1 MRHDLST
8 DDFEPRVIQ
17 LVIYPVKGLAGQP
30 CETVQVLDRG
40 FAWDRRWMLVGEG
53 HTFLSQRQLPRMAMI
68 QARIVGDELVLT
80 HSNSQSK
87 IAVPI
92 QQPDRAPRTQVTI
105 WKDQVEAV
113 CVPDAGQWL
122 SEIFDYACTLVFMPD
137 TTRRQ
142 VNPAFARPGEIV
154 SFADAYPILLVGGA
168 SISDLNAR
176 LSQPVPVDRFRPNI
190 VVSTQ
195 EPFEEDSWG
204 ELEIGSALLRGAKA
218 SDRCSVPT
226 IDQRTGERTGPEP
239 IRTLSGFRRFGNGVF
254 LGQNLTVR
262 RPGRITVN
270 DRVRITGRI
279 SAVYA

>member
-1 MRHDLST
+1 MSIDN
-8 DDFEPRVIQ
+8 FKPRVIQ

-30 CETVQVLDRG
+30 CETVDVLDRG

-68 QARIVGDELVLT
+68 QARIDGDELVLI
-80 HSNSQSK
+80 HANSQSR

-105 WKDQVEAV
+105 WKDEVEAV
-113 CVPDAGQWL
+113 CVPDAGQFL
-122 SEIFDYACTLVFMPD
+122 SEMLDCACTLVFMPD
-137 TTRRQ
+137 TTRRS

-154 SFADAYPILLVGGA
+154 SFADAYPVLLVGRA

-195 EPFEEDSWG
+195 EPFEEDGWG
-204 ELEIGSALLRGAKA
+204 ELEIGSALLRGVKA

-239 IRTLSGFRRFGNGVF
+239 IRTLSGFRLFGNGVF

-270 DRVRITGRI
+270 DRVRIRGRI

>member
-1 MRHDLST
+1 MSIDN
-8 DDFEPRVIQ
+8 FEPRVTQ
-17 LVIYPVKGLAGQP
+17 LVIYPVKGFAGQP
-30 CETVQVLDRG
+30 CETVEVLDRG
-40 FAWDRRWMLVGEG
+40 FARDRRWMLIGED
-53 HTFLSQRQLPRMAMI
+53 HIFLSQRRLPRMATI
-68 QARIVGDELVLT
+68 QARIVGDQLVLV
-80 HSNSQSK
+80 HSSSQSK

-92 QQPDRAPRTQVTI
+92 QQPDTAPKMPVTI
-105 WKDQVEAV
+105 WKNQVEAV

-122 SEIFDYACTLVFMPD
+122 SEILDYGCTLVFMPD

-154 SFADAYPILLVGGA
+154 SFADAYPILLVGEA

-176 LSQPVPVDRFRPNI
+176 LTEPVPVDRFRPNI

-195 EPFEEDSWG
+195 EPFEEDKWG
-204 ELEIGSALLRGAKA
+204 ELEIGSALLRGVKA

-226 IDQRTGERTGPEP
+226 INQRTGERTGPEP
-239 IRTLSGFRRFGNGVF
+239 IRTLSGFRRFGDGVF

-262 RPGRITVN
+262 RPGSITVN
-270 DRVRITGRI
+270 DRVRIRVRI

>member
-1 MRHDLST
+1 MSIDN
-8 DDFEPRVIQ
+8 FEPRVTQ

-30 CETVQVLDRG
+30 CETVEVLHRG
-40 FAWDRRWMLVGEG
+40 FAWDRRWMLVGEDR
-53 HTFLSQRQLPRMAMI
+53 TFLSQRQLPGMATI
-68 QARIVGDELVLT
+68 QARIVGEELVLL
-80 HSNSQSK
+80 HSSSQSK

-92 QQPDRAPRTQVTI
+92 QQPDTAPKMPVTI
-105 WKDQVEAV
+105 WKDQVEAL
-113 CVPDAGQWL
+113 CVPNVGQWL
-122 SEIFDYACTLVFMPD
+122 SEILDYGCRLVFMPD

-176 LSQPVPVDRFRPNI
+176 LTEPVPVDRFRPNI
-190 VVSTQ
+190 VVSSQ
-195 EPFEEDSWG
+195 EPFEEDTWG
-204 ELEIGSALLRGAKA
+204 ELEIGSALLCGAKA

-226 IDQRTGERTGPEP
+226 INQRTGERTGPEP
-239 IRTLSGFRRFGNGVF
+239 IRTLSGFRRFGTGVF

-262 RPGRITVN
+262 RPGRLAVN
-270 DRVRITGRI
+270 DRVRIRGRM